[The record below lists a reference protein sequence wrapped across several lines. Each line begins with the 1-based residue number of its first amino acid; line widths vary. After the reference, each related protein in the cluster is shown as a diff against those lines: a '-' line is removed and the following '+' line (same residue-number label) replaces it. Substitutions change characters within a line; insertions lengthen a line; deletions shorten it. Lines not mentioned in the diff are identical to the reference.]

1 MALAI
6 ALAIYVA
13 AMFALALRVHGQVH
27 DAADFFVAGRRLSLP
42 FATATLFGTWFGA
55 GTLLASAD
63 EVAAQ
68 GLRAVAMEPLGAGL
82 CLILAGL
89 FVARPLWQ
97 AKLLTLGDFYRDRFG
112 GKAEWLFAISAIT
125 YLGWIAAQLV
135 GMAGLLNVLF
145 GVPLAAGLVGTAVV
159 ALAYTLLGGMWSVTL
174 TDAVQITV
182 LLVGLVAVLWSV
194 LTGMGDGTLAGGA
207 HALAEQVAT
216 TKLTLLP
223 TDQLGELVD
232 WLNLLLIGSLGN
244 LAGNDLMQRVF
255 SARSAKVAQGA
266 CVIAGVGYIVV
277 GIGPAVLG
285 LAASVLLPPSVTEAV
300 LPALAQKV
308 LSPGMTILFVLALV
322 SAVLSTLDS
331 AILSAATVTA
341 RNLIKPMWRGA
352 PDELVL
358 TRWTCVAFTAAA
370 LGLAFVGESAYVLLE
385 GSYALSL
392 AGPFVPLVFGLFWR
406 RGTERAAVASLVL
419 GYGITLLEMIFPDL
433 NPPVPMPLIAL
444 AVSTVSYVA
453 LALSVPAP
461 PAATPPPG
469 DPATNA

>member
-1 MALAI
+1 MVLAVALALYI
-6 ALAIYVA
+6 L
-13 AMFALALRVHGQVH
+13 AMFALALRVHGRIH

-63 EVAAQ
+63 EVRAE

-82 CLILAGL
+82 CLILAGV
-89 FVARPLWQ
+89 FFARPLWE

-145 GVPLAAGLVGTAVV
+145 DVPLWVGLVGTTVV

-174 TDAVQITV
+174 TDSVQIAV
-182 LLVGLVAVLWSV
+182 LLCGLAAVVWSV
-194 LTGMGDGTLAGGA
+194 LSGLGDGSLWAGVD
-207 HALAEQVAT
+207 ALAARVPAAH
-216 TKLTLLP
+216 LVIIP
-223 TDQLGELVD
+223 TEKAGELMG

-255 SARSAKVAQGA
+255 SAKSARTAQGA
-266 CVIAGVGYIVV
+266 CIIAGLGYIVIGV
-277 GIGPAVLG
+277 GPATLG

-300 LPALAQKV
+300 LPALAQQALGPTTTV
-308 LSPGMTILFVLALV
+308 LFVLALV

-341 RNLIKPMWRGA
+341 RNFIEPMWRGA
-352 PDELVL
+352 PDELTL
-358 TRWTCVAFTAAA
+358 TRWTCVGFAAAA
-370 LGLAFVGESAYVLLE
+370 LALAFVGESAYSLLE
-385 GSYALSL
+385 GSYALTL

-406 RGTERAAVASLVL
+406 RGGQRSAVASLVL
-419 GYGITLLEMIFPDL
+419 GYGITALEMVWPDL
-433 NPPVPMPLIAL
+433 DPPVPMPLLAL
-444 AVSTVSYVA
+444 GISAVTYVA
-453 LALSVPAP
+453 LALLEPP
-461 PAATPPPG
+461 PAQAE
-469 DPATNA
+469 PAAA